1 MAKRIVEES
10 SLVSVANAIRTKGGT
25 TGSLVFP
32 DGFVTAIGNIQ
43 SGGGGGGTN
52 LAPLVDGSI
61 TEVTSDMMEGC
72 TNIRTYAFYNCKSL
86 TSIVIPN
93 GVTSIGDSA
102 FYNCKSLTSIVI
114 PNGVTSFANY
124 AFYSCSKLTSIVI
137 PNSVTSIG
145 GNAFTMCL
153 GLTSVVI
160 SDSVTSI
167 NNSTFSSCS
176 SLTTVEMKR
185 TTPPKLSSSA
195 FKNCTALTQIIVP
208 AGTLSAYQSA
218 TNWSAYADIMVE
230 TSA

>member
-72 TNIRTYAFYNCKSL
+72 TNIRTYAFYKCRSL

-102 FYNCKSLTSIVI
+102 FYNCISLTSVVI
-114 PNGVTSFANY
+114 PNSVTSFSNY

-145 GNAFTMCL
+145 NNAFA
-153 GLTSVVI
+153 
-160 SDSVTSI
+160 
-167 NNSTFSSCS
+167 NCS
-176 SLTTVEMKR
+176 SLATVELKR
-185 TTPPKLSSSA
+185 TTPPTLNRTA
-195 FKNCTALTQIIVP
+195 FNNCTALTQIIVP
-208 AGTLSAYQSA
+208 AGKLSAYKSA
-218 TNWSAYADIMVE
+218 TNWSAYANIMVE
-230 TSA
+230 ASA